1 MTKKKI
7 TAIRDFIESAEKS
20 IKSAKKLLGEIL
32 QEENIDLSAE
42 VNLDTKGLNKYN
54 SGDEKIIE

>member
-20 IKSAKKLLGEIL
+20 IKNAKKLLREVL
-32 QEENIDLSAE
+32 EDENIDLSSSMT
-42 VNLDTKGLNKYN
+42 VDTSGLNKYS